1 MFQTCFWFR
10 LKLCKKTKQKK
21 QQYCSIVHGVKLHN
35 HDYRPP
41 GTESNQTNKCVGGA
55 FFQALSKGRSR
66 VFDIE
71 NPCTTLKTKN
81 ALQHIGDY
89 FAEITVVL
97 LWLCLF
103 ISFLT
108 NSAVPVL
115 ESVWGPSAL
124 LLLMGYS
131 EAKHTS
137 WGSNSSSK
145 HRFKTLREYITPIVN
160 YYFLHGKRV
169 LLTGCCGASL
179 SILKTCATFPRARR
193 CILKLGMAHRVAR
206 LIILGAVR
214 GEETGL

>member
-55 FFQALSKGRSR
+55 FSQALSEGRSR

-97 LWLCLF
+97 L
-103 ISFLT
+103 
-108 NSAVPVL
+108 V
-115 ESVWGPSAL
+115 ES
-124 LLLMGYS
+124 
-131 EAKHTS
+131 
-137 WGSNSSSK
+137 
-145 HRFKTLREYITPIVN
+145 TL
-160 YYFLHGKRV
+160 
-169 LLTGCCGASL
+169 SL
-179 SILKTCATFPRARR
+179 SFFLDQLCSTSIGVSVGSLCTSVTY
-193 CILKLGMAHRVAR
+193 
-206 LIILGAVR
+206 
-214 GEETGL
+214 GLFRS